1 MTDRIEFKGGTTSSL
16 RQEYVERL
24 KYKKYVDFPGMIDV
38 WYENYG
44 YGLLNDNYEPVTTI
58 EDDAT
63 ARNFVGYADGVGAL
77 NFVAQAFGDLRDKFI
92 EKINNSTLD
101 FPPYMQGLIPKAG
114 MVSFDNIY
122 ANWLSYCSIKYSSF
136 LQNDVNIRSYSTFL
150 DSMKMHLRKNL
161 KTFPITKS
169 GFCLS
174 SRNDIRTTGLAI
186 DLTDLEP
193 AIDTYKGEIVQ
204 SLNFRC
210 FIEEAANFGFYIDK
224 NVPWRLL
231 ANLDSK
237 VMRLYIRG
245 LETDSGD
252 KDFDKHFNEQM
263 EKDPQHKS
271 YSTMDIL
278 GSIYRTKTHLD
289 DLFHLQDFMIKIYNQ
304 IVLNVPYYT
313 KMEYRSH
320 DNSYQKINVFRTGV
334 DFLNTEQWLELLV
347 MVRLLEL
354 DSYDELRYT
363 EIVEKS
369 KNVYRSY
376 GLRPALSIIGTEMA
390 KIIKLQFA
398 NDEKQDI
405 MPNEAGQQRTNR
417 NANTTRAIPTP
428 NSLRPPR
435 GGSNSGY

>member
-1 MTDRIEFKGGTTSSL
+1 M
-16 RQEYVERL
+16 
-24 KYKKYVDFPGMIDV
+24 
-38 WYENYG
+38 
-44 YGLLNDNYEPVTTI
+44 
-58 EDDAT
+58 A
-63 ARNFVGYADGVGAL
+63 
-77 NFVAQAFGDLRDKFI
+77 I
-92 EKINNSTLD
+92 EKAVNQA
-101 FPPYMQGLIPKAG
+101 PMGLI
-114 MVSFDNIY
+114 DE
-122 ANWLSYCSIKYSSF
+122 
-136 LQNDVNIRSYSTFL
+136 
-150 DSMKMHLRKNL
+150 
-161 KTFPITKS
+161 
-169 GFCLS
+169 
-174 SRNDIRTTGLAI
+174 

-263 EKDPQHKS
+263 EKDPKHNS
-271 YSTMDIL
+271 YSTMGIL

-354 DSYDELRYT
+354 DSHSELRYT

-398 NDEKQDI
+398 NDEKQVI

-417 NANTTRAIPTP
+417 NANTTRVIPTP

-435 GGSNSGY
+435 GGSNSRY